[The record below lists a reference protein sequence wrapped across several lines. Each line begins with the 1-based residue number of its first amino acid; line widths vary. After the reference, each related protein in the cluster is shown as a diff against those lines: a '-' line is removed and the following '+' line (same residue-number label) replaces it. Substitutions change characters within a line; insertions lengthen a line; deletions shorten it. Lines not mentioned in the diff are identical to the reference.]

1 METVGRGFGPMCPE
15 PHSRAGCEPESE
27 RGVPVSDQDYEQERQ
42 GGGNDAGPPDTDPP
56 DDMSLKIAQLKKLTE
71 LKAQGALTDA
81 EFEAEKR
88 KLLES

>member
-1 METVGRGFGPMCPE
+1 M
-15 PHSRAGCEPESE
+15 
-27 RGVPVSDQDYEQERQ
+27 SDQDYEQERQ
-42 GGGNDAGPPDTDPP
+42 GGGSDAGPPATDPP
-56 DDMSLKIAQLKKLTE
+56 DDDMSIKISQLKKLTE